1 MALVY
6 WAVCVFAR
14 VAESAGFVATGVG
27 GAAGQI
33 WTALI
38 VLASTACFFASPAL
52 QAACLR
58 NAHYLVACYRVGNHV
73 VRVLHLALLSDVERA
88 REILRTRDMCAG
100 PLHYVLIILYGVC
113 HSFMLGDNLKFKY
126 AFALLNVGPQL
137 AMIHAFGA
145 DLGDFMAPISV
156 WAASMLLA
164 DGTVFGIMRPLWLQA
179 QRAARVDDLKARVV
193 AERAR
198 ET

>member
-27 GAAGQI
+27 GAAGHI
-33 WTALI
+33 WTA
-38 VLASTACFFASPAL
+38 VVVVASTACFFASPAL

-58 NAHYLVACYRVGNHV
+58 KLPYIGACYRAGNNLL
-73 VRVLHLALLSDVERA
+73 RALHLAPLSDVERA
-88 REILRTRDMCAG
+88 REYLRVRDTCAA
-100 PLHYVLIILYGVC
+100 PLHYVLVILYGVC
-113 HSFMLGDNLKFKY
+113 HSFMLGDNLKFEY

-137 AMIHAFGA
+137 AMLHAFGA
-145 DLGDFMAPISV
+145 DLGDFMGPISV
-156 WAASMLLA
+156 WAASMLVA

-193 AERAR
+193 AARAR